1 MVTAKDPGP
10 ALVLLMMNS
19 DWVPARFKKCD
30 VLLNNSKLV
39 YVKTEQWINHTE
51 LCSTLCSK
59 QAHSSYE
66 VKNLRL
72 QQVKQSLTCCSSLQS

>member
-10 ALVLLMMNS
+10 ALVLLIMNS
-19 DWVPARFKKCD
+19 DWVPARFKECD
-30 VLLNNSKLV
+30 VLLYNSKLV
-39 YVKTEQWINHTE
+39 YVKLYCRGDILKIEQWINHTE

-59 QAHSSYE
+59 QAHTGYE

-72 QQVKQSLTCCSSLQS
+72 QQVKQ